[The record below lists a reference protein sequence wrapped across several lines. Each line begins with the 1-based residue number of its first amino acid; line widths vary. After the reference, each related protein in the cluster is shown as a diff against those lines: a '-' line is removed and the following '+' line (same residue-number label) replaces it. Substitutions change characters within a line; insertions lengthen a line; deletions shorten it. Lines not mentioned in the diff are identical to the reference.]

1 MLSVDEEEEEEEDDE
16 EEEEKKDEVKEV
28 KNKKLIK
35 EEKKVKEPEK
45 DDINDGS
52 FITQPPVK
60 LVNKLNNN
68 NHTIKND
75 NKSKSENTN
84 KNSNINDVKI
94 DNINNKNINNNSIN
108 IIQKINPDKKSS
120 IIVAIRVRPL
130 NQTELKIT
138 SVEGIKILDSNSLIV
153 TSDPSAPNK
162 KTNLIKEH
170 QFFFDYVYGPT
181 ATQEAVYQGTAQ
193 KLLPD
198 IINGFNATVFAY
210 GATGSGKT
218 YTMLGT
224 INKEGIMTRSISDL
238 FKLLNSKKNKE
249 FEMEVSYIE
258 IYNEII
264 RDLLAEGNVIDIH
277 EDPNI
282 GVILQGVKEIE
293 VENSDSFY
301 DILSVGNKKR
311 TTGSTNNNETSS
323 RSHAVLRVNLHN
335 KDRNSNDI
343 VTGKFILVDL
353 AGSEKDLNEEKNS
366 NKESLIKNEINIEKK
381 SINKK
386 NENIIINYNG
396 TGKIDL
402 EELNT
407 KKESELLQKEQNIFL
422 SNELIR
428 RRKRRTY

>member
-16 EEEEKKDEVKEV
+16 EEEEKKDEIKEV

-52 FITQPPVK
+52 FMTQPPVK

-170 QFFFDYVYGPT
+170 QFFLITYMALQPLKKLYIKGQLKNYYPILLMDLMRRYSHMGQQ
-181 ATQEAVYQGTAQ
+181 AQE
-193 KLLPD
+193 KL
-198 IINGFNATVFAY
+198 I
-210 GATGSGKT
+210 
-218 YTMLGT
+218 
-224 INKEGIMTRSISDL
+224 
-238 FKLLNSKKNKE
+238 
-249 FEMEVSYIE
+249 
-258 IYNEII
+258 
-264 RDLLAEGNVIDIH
+264 
-277 EDPNI
+277 
-282 GVILQGVKEIE
+282 QC
-293 VENSDSFY
+293 
-301 DILSVGNKKR
+301 
-311 TTGSTNNNETSS
+311 
-323 RSHAVLRVNLHN
+323 
-335 KDRNSNDI
+335 
-343 VTGKFILVDL
+343 
-353 AGSEKDLNEEKNS
+353 
-366 NKESLIKNEINIEKK
+366 
-381 SINKK
+381 
-386 NENIIINYNG
+386 
-396 TGKIDL
+396 L
-402 EELNT
+402 EL
-407 KKESELLQKEQNIFL
+407 
-422 SNELIR
+422 
-428 RRKRRTY
+428 